1 MTDLQALAHKV
12 LQFREARDWR
22 QFHNPKDMALS
33 LTLEAAE
40 LLEIF
45 QWKEG
50 EAIAETAAA
59 RKADISDELADI
71 FSWLL
76 LMSHDLGIDLASAL
90 ETKLAANER
99 KYPVDK
105 SRGSSR
111 KYTEF

>member
-1 MTDLQALAHKV
+1 MNELQELTAKV
-12 LQFREARDWR
+12 LAFREARDWR

-40 LLEIF
+40 LLEVF

-50 EAIAETAAA
+50 DAIAQTAAA
-59 RKADISDELADI
+59 RKADIADELADI

-90 ETKLAANER
+90 QAKLVANEK

-111 KYTEF
+111 KYTEY